1 MAFLSAQNLNMTYGD
16 RVLFDGVSFEINA
29 GERVGLIG
37 ANGTGKTT
45 LFRLVLG
52 TENPTSGEIHPGRN
66 TVVGYMEQH
75 ACRDSYRT
83 IYDEIMTVFEPL
95 IDMEKRLEQLNR
107 LIDEGGNIDT
117 LIEEQLHLTEMF
129 EREGGLTCRSR
140 AHSTLVGLGFPPV
153 MHSLTCDK
161 LSGGQRS
168 KLSLGKLLLSNPD
181 LLLLD
186 EPTNHLDIE
195 SVEWLEAFLAD
206 YKGAALVISHD
217 RYFLD
222 RVTTRTMEIE
232 HRKMQIYKGSYSEFI
247 KQKEKDKEIAQRHYD
262 NTMDEVHRIE
272 KMIEQQR
279 RWNRERN
286 IRTAEH
292 KQKSIDRLMDGLE
305 KPEADEAVLKFQ
317 FKTLIETGNDVLIC
331 KGLTKGF
338 GGDPLFKDANLLLK
352 KGERAFLL
360 GANGCGKTTFLRVV
374 MGEYIQQA
382 GLRKFGENV
391 RVGYFDQTLS
401 GLNEDKTVLDEVWD
415 RYRRLSQTEV
425 RSALAAFL
433 FRGDAVFARVGD
445 LSGGEKAR
453 VALLILMLGGYNLLL
468 LDEPTNHLDI
478 TSREALE
485 DALLDYDGTMLIVS
499 HDRYF
504 INKLS
509 TRILRLGTDGI
520 EEFGNDYD
528 EYLARLEALKQD
540 VKVQK
545 EKAAPKVDS
554 YKLRKERESEKRKLG
569 TAFKRCEEKIE
580 KTENLLSE
588 TQAEIE
594 NPDSAADYEKIMAL
608 TEKLDEL
615 NNTLEQLYEDW
626 ENIQLRLA
634 ELEE

>member
-1 MAFLSAQNLNMTYGD
+1 MAVLSAQNLNMSFGD
-16 RVLFDGVSFEINA
+16 RTLFDGVSFEINT
-29 GERVGLIG
+29 GDRVGLIG

-45 LFRLVLG
+45 LFRLILG
-52 TENPTSGEIHPGRN
+52 SESPTSGEIHPGKN

-75 ACRDSYRT
+75 ACRNSHKSV
-83 IYDEIMTVFEPL
+83 YDEIMTVFEPL
-95 IDMEKRLEQLNR
+95 IEKEKRIEQLSNM
-107 LIDEGGNIDT
+107 IDAGAAIDSV
-117 LIEEQLHLTEMF
+117 IEEQLRLTEEF

-140 AHSTLVGLGFPPV
+140 ARSTLVGLGFSAE

-168 KLSLGKLLLSNPD
+168 KLSLGKLLLSDPD

-206 YKGAALVISHD
+206 YKGAALIISHD

-232 HRKMQIYKGSYSEFI
+232 HRKMRIYKGGYTEFI

-279 RWNRERN
+279 QWNRERN

-292 KQKSIDRLMDGLE
+292 KQKSIDRLLDGLE
-305 KPEADEAVLKFQ
+305 KPEADEATLKFN
-317 FKTLIETGNDVLIC
+317 FRTLVETGNDVLIC
-331 KGLTKGF
+331 QGLTKGF
-338 GGDPLFKDANLLLK
+338 GGEPLFKDADVLIK

-360 GANGCGKTTFLRVV
+360 GANGCGKTTFLRVL
-374 MGEYIQQA
+374 MGEYIPQA
-382 GLRKFGENV
+382 GVRKFGENV

-401 GLNEDKTVLDEVWD
+401 GLDDNKTVLDEVWD
-415 RYRRLSQTEV
+415 RYRKLTQTEV

-453 VALLILMLGGYNLLL
+453 VALLKLMLGGYNLLL

-485 DALLDYDGTMLIVS
+485 DALLGYDGTMLIVS

-509 TRILRLGTDGI
+509 TRILRLGKTGI

-528 EYLARLEALKQD
+528 EYLARLEKLKSE
-540 VKVQK
+540 VVIQK
-545 EKAAPKVDS
+545 EKAPKVDN
-554 YKLRKERESEKRKLG
+554 YKLRKERESEKRKLN
-569 TAFKRCEEKIE
+569 TAFKRCEENIE
-580 KTENLLSE
+580 KTENLIAE

-594 NPDSAADYEKIMAL
+594 NPETSADYEKIIEL
-608 TEKLDEL
+608 TAKLDEL
-615 NNTLEQLYEDW
+615 NNSLEQLYEDW
-626 ENIQLRLA
+626 ENIQLKIA
-634 ELEE
+634 EYEE

>member
-1 MAFLSAQNLNMTYGD
+1 MAVLSAQNLNMSFGD
-16 RVLFDGVSFEINA
+16 RTLFDGVSFEINA

-52 TENPTSGEIHPGRN
+52 TEKPTSGEIHPGKN

-75 ACRDSYRT
+75 ACRNSHKT
-83 IYDEIMTVFEPL
+83 IYDEIMTVFDPL
-95 IDMEKRLEQLNR
+95 IEIEQRLEQLNR
-107 LIDEGGNIDT
+107 MIDNGGDIDALIDE
-117 LIEEQLHLTEMF
+117 QLRLTEKF
-129 EREGGLTCRSR
+129 ERDGGLTCRSR
-140 AHSTLVGLGFPPV
+140 ARSTLVGLGFSADT
-153 MHSLTCDK
+153 HTLTCDK

-168 KLSLGKLLLSNPD
+168 KLSLGKLLLSAPD

-195 SVEWLEAFLAD
+195 SVEWLEAFLSD
-206 YKGAALVISHD
+206 YKGAALIISHD

-232 HRKMQIYKGSYSEFI
+232 HRKMRIYKGGYSEFI

-305 KPEADEAVLKFQ
+305 KPEADEATLRFE
-317 FKTLIETGNDVLIC
+317 FKTLVETGNDVLIC
-331 KGLTKGF
+331 QGLAKGF
-338 GGDPLFKDANLLLK
+338 GGELLFKKADLLLK

-360 GANGCGKTTFLRVV
+360 GANGCGKTTFLRVI
-374 MGEYIQQA
+374 MGEYIPQA

-401 GLNEDKTVLDEVWD
+401 GLNDDKTVLDEVWD
-415 RYRRLSQTEV
+415 QYRRLSQTEV
-425 RSALAAFL
+425 RNALAAFL
-433 FRGDAVFARVGD
+433 FRGDAVFSRVGD

-453 VALLILMLGGYNLLL
+453 VALLKLMLGGYNLLL

-485 DALLDYDGTMLIVS
+485 DALLGYNGTMLIVS

-509 TRILRLGTDGI
+509 TRILRLGKEKI

-528 EYLARLEALKQD
+528 EYLARLEALKLD
-540 VKVQK
+540 VKVEK
-545 EKAAPKVDS
+545 EKTAPKVDN
-554 YKLRKERESEKRKLG
+554 YKLRKERESEKRKLN
-569 TAFKRCEEKIE
+569 TAFRRCEENIE
-580 KTENLLSE
+580 NTEQLINE
-588 TQAEIE
+588 TQAELE
-594 NPDSAADYEKIMAL
+594 TPEAAADYEKIMAL
-608 TEKLDEL
+608 TTQLEEL
-615 NNTLEQLYEDW
+615 NTKLEQLYDEW
-626 ENIQLRLA
+626 ENIQLKLA
-634 ELEE
+634 EYEE

>member
-1 MAFLSAQNLNMTYGD
+1 MAVLSAQNLNMSFGD
-16 RVLFDGVSFEINA
+16 RTLFDGVSFEINT
-29 GERVGLIG
+29 GDRVGLIG

-52 TENPTSGEIHPGRN
+52 SESPTSGEIHPGKN

-75 ACRDSYRT
+75 ACRNSHKSV
-83 IYDEIMTVFEPL
+83 YDEIMTVFEPL
-95 IDMEKRLEQLNR
+95 IEKEKRIEQLSNM
-107 LIDEGGNIDT
+107 IDAGAAVDSI
-117 LIEEQLHLTEMF
+117 IEEQLRLTEEF

-140 AHSTLVGLGFPPV
+140 ARSTLVGLGFAPE

-206 YKGAALVISHD
+206 YKGAALIISHD

-232 HRKMQIYKGSYSEFI
+232 HRKMRIYKGGYTEFI

-305 KPEADEAVLKFQ
+305 KPESDEATLKFN
-317 FKTLIETGNDVLIC
+317 FRTLVETGNDVLIC
-331 KGLTKGF
+331 QGLTKGF
-338 GGDPLFKDANLLLK
+338 GGEPLFSGADLLIK

-360 GANGCGKTTFLRVV
+360 GANGCGKTTFLRVL
-374 MGEYIQQA
+374 MGEYIPQA
-382 GLRKFGENV
+382 GIRKFGENV

-401 GLNEDKTVLDEVWD
+401 GLDENKTVLDEVWD
-415 RYRRLSQTEV
+415 RYRKLTQTEV

-453 VALLILMLGGYNLLL
+453 VALLKLMLGGYNLLL

-485 DALLDYDGTMLIVS
+485 DALLGYDGTMLIVS

-509 TRILRLGTDGI
+509 TRILRLAKNGI

-528 EYLARLEALKQD
+528 EYLARLEKLKSE
-540 VKVQK
+540 VVIQK
-545 EKAAPKVDS
+545 EKAPKVDN
-554 YKLRKERESEKRKLG
+554 YKLRKERESEKRKLN
-569 TAFKRCEEKIE
+569 TAFKRCEENIE
-580 KTENLLSE
+580 KTENLIAE

-594 NPDSAADYEKIMAL
+594 NPENSADYEKIIEL
-608 TEKLDEL
+608 TAKLDEL
-615 NNTLEQLYEDW
+615 NNSLEQLYEDW
-626 ENIQLRLA
+626 ESIQLKIA
-634 ELEE
+634 EYEE

>member
-1 MAFLSAQNLNMTYGD
+1 MAVLSAQNLNMSFGD
-16 RVLFDGVSFEINA
+16 RTLFDGVSFEINA

-52 TENPTSGEIHPGRN
+52 TEKPTSGEIHPGRN

-75 ACRDSYRT
+75 ACRDSRKT
-83 IYDEIMTVFEPL
+83 IYDEIMTVFDPL
-95 IDMEKRLEQLNR
+95 IAIEKRLEQLNSM
-107 LIDEGGNIDT
+107 IDNGGDIIDT
-117 LIEEQLHLTEMF
+117 LIDEQLRLTEQF
-129 EREGGLTCRSR
+129 ERDGGLTCRSR
-140 AHSTLVGLGFPPV
+140 ARSTLIGLGFAADT
-153 MHSLTCDK
+153 HTLTCDK

-168 KLSLGKLLLSNPD
+168 KLSLGKLLLSEPD

-186 EPTNHLDIE
+186 EPTNHLDID
-195 SVEWLEAFLAD
+195 SVEWLESFLAD
-206 YKGAALVISHD
+206 YRGAALIISHD

-232 HRKMQIYKGSYSEFI
+232 HRKMRIYKGGYSEFI

-305 KPEADEAVLKFQ
+305 KPEADEATLRFE
-317 FKTLIETGNDVLIC
+317 FKTLVETGNDVLIC
-331 KGLTKGF
+331 QGLTKGF
-338 GGDPLFKDANLLLK
+338 GGEPLFQNADLLLK

-360 GANGCGKTTFLRVV
+360 GANGCGKTTFLRVI
-374 MGEYIQQA
+374 MGEYIPQA

-391 RVGYFDQTLS
+391 RAGYFDQTLS
-401 GLNEDKTVLDEVWD
+401 GLSDDKTVLDEVWD
-415 RYRRLSQTEV
+415 QYRRLSQTEV
-425 RSALAAFL
+425 RNALAAFL
-433 FRGDAVFARVGD
+433 FRGDAVFSRVGD

-453 VALLILMLGGYNLLL
+453 VALLKLMLGGYNLLL

-485 DALLDYDGTMLIVS
+485 DALMGYDGTMLIVS

-509 TRILRLGTDGI
+509 TRILRLGKEKI

-528 EYLARLEALKQD
+528 EYLSRLEALRQG
-540 VKVQK
+540 VKAVK
-545 EKAAPKVDS
+545 EKTAPKVDN
-554 YKLRKERESEKRKLG
+554 YKLRKERESEKRKLN
-569 TAFKRCEEKIE
+569 TAFRRCEENIE
-580 KTENLLSE
+580 NTEKLINE
-588 TQAEIE
+588 TQAELE
-594 NPDSAADYEKIMAL
+594 NPETSADYEKIMAL
-608 TEKLDEL
+608 TTKLEEL
-615 NNTLEQLYEDW
+615 NTSLEQLYEDW

-634 ELEE
+634 EFE

>member
-1 MAFLSAQNLNMTYGD
+1 MAVLSAQNLNMSFGD
-16 RVLFDGVSFEINA
+16 RTLFDGVSFEINT
-29 GERVGLIG
+29 GDRVGLIG

-52 TENPTSGEIHPGRN
+52 SEHPTSGEIHPGKN

-75 ACRDSYRT
+75 ACRNSHRT
-83 IYDEIMTVFEPL
+83 VYDEIMTVFEPL
-95 IDMEKRLEQLNR
+95 IEKEKRIEQLSNM
-107 LIDEGGNIDT
+107 IDAGAAVDSV
-117 LIEEQLHLTEMF
+117 IEEQLRLTEEF

-140 AHSTLVGLGFPPV
+140 ARSTLVGLGFAAE

-168 KLSLGKLLLSNPD
+168 KLSLGKLLLSDPD

-206 YKGAALVISHD
+206 YKGAALIISHD

-232 HRKMQIYKGSYSEFI
+232 HRKMRIYKGGYTEFV

-305 KPEADEAVLKFQ
+305 KPEADEATLKFN
-317 FKTLIETGNDVLIC
+317 FRTLVETGNDVLIC
-331 KGLTKGF
+331 QGLTKGF
-338 GGDPLFKDANLLLK
+338 GGEPLFSGADLLIK

-360 GANGCGKTTFLRVV
+360 GANGCGKTTFLRVL
-374 MGEYIQQA
+374 MGEYIPQA
-382 GLRKFGENV
+382 GIRKFGENV

-401 GLNEDKTVLDEVWD
+401 GLDENKTVLDEVWD
-415 RYRRLSQTEV
+415 RYRKLTQTEV

-453 VALLILMLGGYNLLL
+453 VALLKLMLGGYNLLL

-485 DALLDYDGTMLIVS
+485 DALLGYDGTMLIVS

-509 TRILRLGTDGI
+509 TRILRLAKNGI

-528 EYLARLEALKQD
+528 EYLARLEKLKAE
-540 VKVQK
+540 VTVHK
-545 EKAAPKVDS
+545 EKAPKVDN
-554 YKLRKERESEKRKLG
+554 YKLRKERESEKRKLN
-569 TAFKRCEEKIE
+569 TAFKRCEENIE
-580 KTENLLSE
+580 KTENLIAE

-594 NPDSAADYEKIMAL
+594 NPENSADYEKIIEL
-608 TEKLDEL
+608 TAKLDEL
-615 NNTLEQLYEDW
+615 NNSLEHLYEDW
-626 ENIQLRLA
+626 ENIQLKIA
-634 ELEE
+634 EYEE

>member
-1 MAFLSAQNLNMTYGD
+1 MAVLSAQNLNMSFGD
-16 RVLFDGVSFEINA
+16 RTLFDGVSFEINT
-29 GERVGLIG
+29 GDRVGLIG

-45 LFRLVLG
+45 LFRLILG
-52 TENPTSGEIHPGRN
+52 SESPTSGEIHPGKN

-75 ACRDSYRT
+75 ACRNSHKSV
-83 IYDEIMTVFEPL
+83 YDEIMTVFEPL
-95 IDMEKRLEQLNR
+95 IEKEKRIEQLSNM
-107 LIDEGGNIDT
+107 IDAGAAIDSV
-117 LIEEQLHLTEMF
+117 IEEQLRLTEEF
-129 EREGGLTCRSR
+129 ERDGGLTCRSR
-140 AHSTLVGLGFPPV
+140 ARSTLVGLGFAPE

-168 KLSLGKLLLSNPD
+168 KLSLGKLLLSDPD

-195 SVEWLEAFLAD
+195 SVEWLEAFFAD
-206 YKGAALVISHD
+206 YKGAALIISHD

-232 HRKMQIYKGSYSEFI
+232 HRKMRIYKGGYTEFI

-292 KQKSIDRLMDGLE
+292 KQKSIDRLLDGLE
-305 KPEADEAVLKFQ
+305 KPEADEATLKFN
-317 FKTLIETGNDVLIC
+317 FRTLVETGNDVLIC
-331 KGLTKGF
+331 QGLTKGF
-338 GGDPLFKDANLLLK
+338 GGEPLFKDVDVLIK

-360 GANGCGKTTFLRVV
+360 GANGCGKTTFLRVL
-374 MGEYIQQA
+374 MGEYIPQA
-382 GLRKFGENV
+382 GMRKFGENV

-401 GLNEDKTVLDEVWD
+401 GLDDNKTVLDEVWD
-415 RYRRLSQTEV
+415 RYRKLTQTEV

-453 VALLILMLGGYNLLL
+453 VALLKLMLGGYNLLL

-485 DALLDYDGTMLIVS
+485 DALIGYDGTMLIVS

-509 TRILRLGTDGI
+509 TRILRLGKNGI

-528 EYLARLEALKQD
+528 EYLARLEKLKAE
-540 VKVQK
+540 VVIQK
-545 EKAAPKVDS
+545 EKVPKVDN
-554 YKLRKERESEKRKLG
+554 YKLRKERESEKRKLN
-569 TAFKRCEEKIE
+569 TAFKRCEENIE
-580 KTENLLSE
+580 KTENLIAE
-588 TQAEIE
+588 TQVEIE
-594 NPDSAADYEKIMAL
+594 NPETSADYEKIIEL
-608 TEKLDEL
+608 TAKLDEL
-615 NNTLEQLYEDW
+615 NNSLEQLYEDW
-626 ENIQLRLA
+626 ENIQLKIA
-634 ELEE
+634 EYEE

>member
-1 MAFLSAQNLNMTYGD
+1 MAVLSAQNLNMSFGD
-16 RVLFDGVSFEINA
+16 RTLFDGVSFEINT
-29 GERVGLIG
+29 GDRVGLIG

-45 LFRLVLG
+45 LFRLILG
-52 TENPTSGEIHPGRN
+52 SESPTSGEIHPGKN

-75 ACRDSYRT
+75 ACRNSHKSV
-83 IYDEIMTVFEPL
+83 YDEIMTVFEP
-95 IDMEKRLEQLNR
+95 IIEKEKRIEQLSNM
-107 LIDEGGNIDT
+107 IDAGAAIDSV
-117 LIEEQLHLTEMF
+117 IEEQLRLTEEF
-129 EREGGLTCRSR
+129 ERDGGLTCRSR
-140 AHSTLVGLGFPPV
+140 ARSTLVGLGFAPE

-168 KLSLGKLLLSNPD
+168 KLSLGKLLLSDPD

-206 YKGAALVISHD
+206 YKGAALIISHD

-232 HRKMQIYKGSYSEFI
+232 HRKMRIYKGGYTEFI

-292 KQKSIDRLMDGLE
+292 KQKSIDRLLDGLE
-305 KPEADEAVLKFQ
+305 KPEADEATLKFN
-317 FKTLIETGNDVLIC
+317 FRTLVETGNDVLIC
-331 KGLTKGF
+331 QGLTKGF
-338 GGDPLFKDANLLLK
+338 GGEPLFKDADVLIK

-360 GANGCGKTTFLRVV
+360 GANGCGKTTFLRVL
-374 MGEYIQQA
+374 MGEYIPQA
-382 GLRKFGENV
+382 GMRKFGENV

-401 GLNEDKTVLDEVWD
+401 GLDENKTVLDEVWD
-415 RYRRLSQTEV
+415 RYRKLTQTEV

-453 VALLILMLGGYNLLL
+453 VALLKLMLGGYNLLL

-485 DALLDYDGTMLIVS
+485 DALLGYDGTMLIVS

-509 TRILRLGTDGI
+509 TRILRLGKNGI

-528 EYLARLEALKQD
+528 EYLARLEKLKFE
-540 VKVQK
+540 VVIQK
-545 EKAAPKVDS
+545 EKVPKVDN
-554 YKLRKERESEKRKLG
+554 YKLRKERESEKRKLN
-569 TAFKRCEEKIE
+569 TAFKRCEENIE
-580 KTENLLSE
+580 KTENLIAE

-594 NPDSAADYEKIMAL
+594 NPENSADYEKIIEL
-608 TEKLDEL
+608 TAKLDEL
-615 NNTLEQLYEDW
+615 NNFLEKLYEDW
-626 ENIQLRLA
+626 ENIQLKIA
-634 ELEE
+634 EYEE